1 MKKFYPS
8 NFYITHYNG
17 EKIII
22 KATCEKII
30 IKATCEEMEFLLRND
45 PKMTSDY
52 SMLEV
57 YKLEKHE
64 KPHKGTA

>member
-1 MKKFYPS
+1 MRKFYPT
-8 NFYITHYNG
+8 NFYVTHYNG
-17 EKIII
+17 EKV
-22 KATCEKII
+22 I
-30 IKATCEEMEFLLRND
+30 IKATCEEMEYLLRND

-64 KPHKGTA
+64 KPNKASA